1 MRLTILLLVLFISG
15 RDGNA
20 QVVTPA
26 GFTRH
31 PAQRTTL
38 SSGHSSSPVWS
49 LQADTTHQP
58 PLWPWALAGAVAG
71 AAVGAAI
78 EARNV
83 ARSDDYF
90 FPQLAI
96 VGGLAVGALG
106 GAAVGA
112 VIGTIYHA
120 VVHE

>member
-1 MRLTILLLVLFISG
+1 MRLTLLLLVLFISA

-26 GFTRH
+26 GLTRH
-31 PAQRTTL
+31 ATQRTTL
-38 SSGHSSSPVWS
+38 SSGHSPSPVWS
-49 LQADTTHQP
+49 LQADATHQP

-71 AAVGAAI
+71 AAVGAAM

-83 ARSDDYF
+83 ARTDDAF
-90 FPQLAI
+90 FPQVAI
-96 VGGLAVGALG
+96 VGGLAVGAVG

-112 VIGTIYHA
+112 VIGTIYNA